1 MSKATRVG
9 KPAKLS
15 KTEREWVLG
24 RPYPAWE
31 QARRAS
37 CRRGPL
43 SVPPTAASSD
53 HLLVFP
59 GTLPNPGICPPPRM
73 PKPLA
78 SASPCTGLQA
88 GLASARMEGQTSQ
101 AGARPAGVCCRV
113 GMGRP
118 GLGARRQWG
127 EGRLLPAWCPGRC
140 LRACVCPSARPA
152 CLAASLPC
160 SGILPAHGC
169 SVSSALAWP
178 CWLPAPLAARAEPTS
193 SVTACQT

>member
-1 MSKATRVG
+1 MG
-9 KPAKLS
+9 KLA
-15 KTEREWVLG
+15 KTERERVLG

-88 GLASARMEGQTSQ
+88 GLASARVEGQASQ

-127 EGRLLPAWCPGRC
+127 KGVSTPCLVSRPLPAS
-140 LRACVCPSARPA
+140 LRVSLCPA
-152 CLAASLPC
+152 CMPGCFPAVLWDPASSWL
-160 SGILPAHGC
+160 LR
-169 SVSSALAWP
+169 VFSAGLAWP

-193 SVTACQT
+193 LVTACQT